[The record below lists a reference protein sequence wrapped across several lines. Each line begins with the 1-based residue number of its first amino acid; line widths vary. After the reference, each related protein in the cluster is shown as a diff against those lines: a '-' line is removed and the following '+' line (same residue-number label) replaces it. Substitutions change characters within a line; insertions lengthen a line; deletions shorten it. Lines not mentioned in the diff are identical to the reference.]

1 VKLREPTAVT
11 RRGFPFL
18 PCGIGHLSGSAICLI
33 DPYQRHNGGLIP
45 NAGATRELLG
55 EWLMPDL
62 YGLTLQVQA
71 GPADDE
77 DELLKLTS
85 RLRDELLDLEVA
97 GVDPVTEESAPEQ
110 AKGLATLAGWLVVQF
125 GSISGLR
132 TVVGLIRDWAARTN
146 RQVEITVDGEVLKAS
161 GISAAQQEKLID
173 VWLSRHGPVAPT
185 S

>member
-1 VKLREPTAVT
+1 
-11 RRGFPFL
+11 
-18 PCGIGHLSGSAICLI
+18 
-33 DPYQRHNGGLIP
+33 
-45 NAGATRELLG
+45 
-55 EWLMPDL
+55 MPDL

-71 GPADDE
+71 GPGDDE

-85 RLRDELLDLEVA
+85 RLRDELLDLDVA
-97 GVDPVTEESAPEQ
+97 GVDPVSEETAPEQ

-132 TVVGLIRDWAARTN
+132 TVVGVIRDWAARTN

-161 GISAAQQEKLID
+161 GISAAQQEKIID
-173 VWLSRHGPVAPT
+173 VWLSRHGPGAPT

>member
-1 VKLREPTAVT
+1 MQARREK
-11 RRGFPFL
+11 
-18 PCGIGHLSGSAICLI
+18 
-33 DPYQRHNGGLIP
+33 
-45 NAGATRELLG
+45 LLG

-71 GPADDE
+71 GPDDDD

-85 RLRDELLDLEVA
+85 RLRDELLDLDVA
-97 GVDPVTEESAPEQ
+97 DVDPVTEETAPEQ